1 MNGGSGGTVVLVHG
15 LWFGPWWMWL
25 LARRLRKAGFEPRRF
40 RYRSRRRSLDEAAA
54 ELGRF
59 LAGRESQQLVAH
71 SLGGLVT
78 LRALALQPGQPV
90 RRVVLLGS
98 PLRGSLAA
106 SRAAG
111 LPGGR
116 WLVGAPLPALQ
127 AGYAELPAHAEVGM
141 IAGTRPLGLG
151 WLVGGLGGPSDGTV
165 AVRET
170 LVDGLRGRCEL
181 PVTHTGLLFSRAVV
195 RRAAAFLRSGH
206 FDRAA

>member
-1 MNGGSGGTVVLVHG
+1 MSGPTVNTVVLVHG

-25 LARRLRKAGFEPRRF
+25 LAWRLRRDGFSTRRF
-40 RYRSRRRSLDEAAA
+40 RYRSRRRDLDAAAA
-54 ELGRF
+54 ELAAF
-59 LAGRESQQLVAH
+59 VAGIGPVHIVAH

-78 LRALALQPGQPV
+78 LRLLSLRPALQAG
-90 RRVVLLGS
+90 RVVLLGS

-106 SRAAG
+106 SKSAR

-116 WLVGAPLPALQ
+116 WLIGAALPALQ
-127 AGYAELPAHAEVGM
+127 TGYAEVPARAAVGL

-170 LVDGLRGRCEL
+170 HADGLRARCEL
-181 PVTHTGLLFSRAVV
+181 PVTHTGLLFSRAVAHRV
-195 RRAAAFLRSGH
+195 AAFLRTGH
-206 FDRAA
+206 FRRAP